1 LLVAIGMTLV
11 TYFVVTNGDD
21 DNQGSSSSSSS
32 SGKGGSQNNNESTI
46 YSGFLVFIG
55 ILTGGIALFFFLA
68 AILIFWKG
76 FVKFRV
82 SEICMEDTTK
92 QKRLMFKFDSVKK
105 EFIFW

>member
-1 LLVAIGMTLV
+1 MQCNFKDACLLSLSIISLLVAIGMSLV
-11 TYFVVTNGDD
+11 TYFVVTNGED
-21 DNQGSSSSSSS
+21 DNKGSSSSS
-32 SGKGGSQNNNESTI
+32 GNGGSQNDNESTI

-82 SEICMEDTTK
+82 A
-92 QKRLMFKFDSVKK
+92 
-105 EFIFW
+105 